1 MKKNRKLFFAA
12 TAFVLPIAH
21 AAEPPELK
29 EGLWSIRIQMTNN
42 PGGKKEDST
51 SRLCRNHAYDKSAI
65 NLAKDVKKNCS
76 KYDENFQGGKYTT
89 DMHCTVAGSAID
101 TKGTAT
107 YSGDTSA
114 HAENHTTYSPAFGG
128 VTESTMIMDQKYV
141 GSCPAGAQPGDRINA
156 DGSILHT
163 GRH

>member
-1 MKKNRKLFFAA
+1 MKTNRDLVLAV
-12 TAFVLPIAH
+12 TALMLPIAH

-29 EGLWSIRIQMTNN
+29 EGLWSIRIQTTNN
-42 PGGKKEDST
+42 PGGKTEDST
-51 SRLCRNHAYDKSAI
+51 SLLCRNHAYDKSVI
-65 NLAKDVKKNCS
+65 SLAKGVKKNCS
-76 KYDENFQGGKYTT
+76 KYDQGFQGGKYTT
-89 DMHCTVAGSAID
+89 DMHCTVAGTAID

-114 HAENHTTYSPAFGG
+114 HAENHTIYRPAFGG